1 MFDQSDFSG
10 EAIDHLRE
18 LCGAS
23 RARTGQHQV
32 RDGMDDEWSVIVGL
46 VEGIVACRRLSDF
59 IKQVLRSEER
69 LLMYS
74 TIQAQVE
81 ASSYCNWTA
90 PAELR

>member
-46 VEGIVACRRLSDF
+46 VEGTVACRRLPDF
-59 IKQVLRSEER
+59 IEQVLRSEDR
-69 LLMYS
+69 LRMYS

-81 ASSYCNWTA
+81 ARSYCNYSA